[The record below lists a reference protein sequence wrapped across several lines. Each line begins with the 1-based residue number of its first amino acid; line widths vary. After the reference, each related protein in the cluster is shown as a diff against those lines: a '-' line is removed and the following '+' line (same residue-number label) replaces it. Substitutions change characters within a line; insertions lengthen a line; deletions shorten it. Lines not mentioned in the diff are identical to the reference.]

1 MLNQLIDKIMTGSES
16 VNLYF
21 NDPVGD
27 LSSEYCNQYETL
39 KDVLLCGKVFVLS
52 NCFN

>member
-1 MLNQLIDKIMTGSES
+1 MLNQLVDKIMTGSES

-27 LSSEYCNQYETL
+27 LSSEYCNQNETL
-39 KDVLLCGKVFVLS
+39 KDALFCGKVFVLS
-52 NCFN
+52 NWCN